1 MWKRFINST
10 SVVFCVLL
18 IAGALSAQDKVR
30 TSPLS
35 SSFTG
40 VSGTPR
46 LATENIR
53 QLWVAAWRQPGATP
67 VLLARLVG
75 AGTGPSPFHEL
86 ASGIAGV
93 DHAFDFVF
101 VRETH
106 TFWLAYETPAGL
118 RLQRLTQSLTP
129 AGTAGLLD
137 IAARQGR
144 PHWVFDP
151 ARNHLALFW
160 TASDGG
166 STTLRWSLF
175 TPAGAVRL
183 NKRFLL
189 NAIPGSTLSLL
200 DAKLNEKNGMMVCLV
215 LRQNPASTDLL
226 AVRVNAAGNLLPTV
240 SLASYAGN
248 QSLDGSLAFSSRGGQ
263 GFAIWAADARPL
275 QYRLLNPDGSASV
288 PSQELT
294 GEKQTGANSVSAYF
308 DVKNNR
314 MIATWTRAN
323 EVRLA
328 GFHPQ
333 TGAITFP
340 PSNLA
345 QSLSGSALHV
355 QSSYQASE
363 SFAMSVWEE
372 FDGTSYRVRSATF
385 QMRTAPFVL
394 VGQVQATK
402 VYQPPVILDGV
413 RYLMKYTVL
422 SGGKTY
428 RAYVT
433 SETEF
438 LGRKPQTRDWA
449 RIDFEPFRTRF
460 RGYIEKATVIPA
472 PQAGITGF

>member
-1 MWKRFINST
+1 MWKRFSHST
-10 SVVFCVLL
+10 YVLFCVFL
-18 IAGALSAQDKVR
+18 IAGHLSAQDKVR

-35 SSFTG
+35 TSFTG
-40 VSGTPR
+40 VAGTPR

-53 QLWVAAWRQPGATP
+53 QLWVAAWRQPGVTP

-75 AGTGPSPFHEL
+75 AGTGPSSFHQL
-86 ASGIAGV
+86 AAGIAGV

-129 AGTAGLLD
+129 AGTAALLD
-137 IAARQGR
+137 VSARQSR

-160 TASDGG
+160 TASDG
-166 STTLRWSLF
+166 SASLRWSLF
-175 TPAGAVRL
+175 TPEGATRL

-189 NAIPGSTLSLL
+189 NAPPGSTLTLL
-200 DAKLNEKNGMMVCLV
+200 DSKLNEKNGMMVCLV
-215 LRQNPASTDLL
+215 LRQNPASTDLI
-226 AVRVNAAGNLLPTV
+226 AVRVNTAGNTLPPISIAT
-240 SLASYAGN
+240 YQGN
-248 QSLDGSLAFSSRGGQ
+248 QSVDAALAFSSRGGQ
-263 GFAIWAADARPL
+263 GFAIWTASGLPPK
-275 QYRLLNPDGSASV
+275 YRMLNPDGSVSV
-288 PSQELT
+288 SPQDLT
-294 GEKQTGANSVSAYF
+294 GEKTDATSVSVYF
-308 DVKNNR
+308 DVRNNR
-314 MIATWTRAN
+314 FVSTWTRAN

-328 GFHPQ
+328 AFHPQ
-333 TGAITFP
+333 TGAVTFP
-340 PSNLA
+340 PSSLA
-345 QSLSGSALHV
+345 QTLSGSAMHV
-355 QSSYQASE
+355 QSSYQTSE

-372 FDGTSYRVRSATF
+372 FDGTAYRVRSATF

-402 VYQPPVILDGV
+402 IYQPPVLVDGV
-413 RYLMKYTVL
+413 RYLMKYTVS

-438 LGRKPQTRDWA
+438 LGRKPQTGDWA
-449 RIDFEPFRTRF
+449 RMDFEPFRTRF
-460 RGYIEKATVIPA
+460 RGYIEEVTVIPA
-472 PQAGITGF
+472 P